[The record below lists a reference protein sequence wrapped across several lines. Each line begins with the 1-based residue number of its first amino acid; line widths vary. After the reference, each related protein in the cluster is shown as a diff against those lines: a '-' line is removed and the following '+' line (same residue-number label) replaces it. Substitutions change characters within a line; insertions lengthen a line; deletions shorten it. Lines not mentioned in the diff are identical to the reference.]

1 MEVHVGTQVG
11 CVVVEDVAQVGAAA
25 VGVVEG
31 GVEVEVEVVVVDAVV
46 VVVVDAEGVESRF
59 LILYTG
65 LISAVAL
72 SCLHVLYPC
81 IFGITDSS
89 VVS

>member
-1 MEVHVGTQVG
+1 
-11 CVVVEDVAQVGAAA
+11 VAAAA
-25 VGVVEG
+25 VGVAEG
-31 GVEVEVEVVVVDAVV
+31 GVEVEVEVVDAVVV

-72 SCLHVLYPC
+72 SYLHVL
-81 IFGITDSS
+81 
-89 VVS
+89 